1 MGYGVAPVHLR
12 HLPAKNER
20 ETIHANLLYG
30 DCHMPM
36 TKYENQ
42 SLTHKVFQL
51 EECWFVNCTLVECT
65 IFYAGGSY
73 TWENSHFQNCQ
84 WKFQGQAQ
92 LTIVLLQQLG
102 LVPQPQ
108 AGLAVSK
115 TSPAGPV
122 N

>member
-1 MGYGVAPVHLR
+1 
-12 HLPAKNER
+12 
-20 ETIHANLLYG
+20 
-30 DCHMPM
+30 M

-42 SLTHKVFQL
+42 TLNRQVFQI

-92 LTIVLLQQLG
+92 ATVLLLQQLG
-102 LVPQPQ
+102 LLAPPQ
-108 AGLAVSK
+108 AALSVSK
-115 TSPAGPV
+115 MSSAGPV